1 MKIKNYYF
9 VAVLA
14 VSTPLVFA
22 QEDKDFGDLVP
33 ENHFSITQKKSSLK
47 DSTDISNYEI
57 KVTPQTEEFTYK
69 VNNVRTPR
77 KVFKKAD
84 FKLTVERAEGKVS
97 RITSVVFGS
106 TEDNKG
112 AQTLQTS
119 VLGVDGKLDSLSNC
133 QQGYKLGW
141 FSIKKDKS
149 ELECLTVNKDVCSYI
164 DKKEINDELLD
175 KVKNCSD
182 ILGRFTDHQEK
193 LEKLTKDDHRA
204 NLKAIEKL
212 NGNLS
217 KIKNF
222 YEMSPKSLEDLS
234 HVVQGYKAA
243 SEQCKFLKE
252 KSYLRESNV
261 EEPKSR
267 RESKTTEQ

>member
-33 ENHFSITQKKSSLK
+33 ENNFSITQKRSFLK
-47 DSTDISNYEI
+47 DNTDISNYEV
-57 KVTPQTEEFTYK
+57 KTSPQKEEFIYK
-69 VNNVRTPR
+69 VNSVKAPR
-77 KVFKKAD
+77 KVFQKASS
-84 FKLTVERAEGKVS
+84 KLTVERTEGKIS
-97 RITSVVFGS
+97 RISSVVYGS

-112 AQTLQTS
+112 AQTIQS
-119 VLGVDGKLDSLSNC
+119 SSLGVDGKINSLSNC

-141 FSIKKDKS
+141 FSFKKEKS
-149 ELECLTVNKDVCSYI
+149 DLECLTVNKEVCSYLE
-164 DKKEINDELLD
+164 KSEINDELLE

-182 ILGRFTDHQEK
+182 ILGRFSNHQEK
-193 LEKLTKDDHRA
+193 LEELTKDDHRE
-204 NLKAIEKL
+204 NLKAMEKL

-217 KIKNF
+217 KINNF
-222 YEMSPKSLEDLS
+222 YDMSPKSLEDLS

-243 SEQCKFLKE
+243 SEQCNFLKE
-252 KSYLRESNV
+252 KSYLRESKL

-267 RESKTTEQ
+267 NESKTTDQ